1 MYNGKY
7 DLTPEQFQRNLGAVE
22 LELFM
27 GGRRVAENYRPY
39 SVYVVAQP
47 GAGKTAL
54 RSAIEVE
61 YQSETADHPFVEFNP
76 DDVAIRHEYY
86 REILKEYPDESYQ
99 ILQKFVSPA
108 LDNYLKPKAVE
119 LRSNIIQEGTLANT
133 DAYIK
138 ILDFQKNGGKAEIG
152 EVQEDGTR
160 KEVDVNGGY
169 FIDIN
174 VLAVDR
180 YESLLSS
187 YEREQEFRELGLPPR
202 AVTEANHDSSYDK
215 ILNTINEIE
224 NRKLG
229 DRIRIYRRGIVKSMP
244 ILVYDTGRANSSM
257 TAVEKIKEE
266 RANNRKEL
274 MINPQKY
281 LSRIS
286 ALRDRVKENGTKIQ
300 MEKID
305 KLEKQFMA
313 ELQKNKERNDEE
325 R

>member
-7 DLTPEQFQRNLGAVE
+7 DLTPEQFQKNLGAVE

-27 GGRRVAENYRPY
+27 GGRRVAEDYRPY

-54 RSAIEVE
+54 RSSIEVE
-61 YQSETADHPFVEFNP
+61 YQVETADHPFVEFNP

-86 REILKEYPDESYQ
+86 REILREYPDESYQ

-108 LDNYLKPKAVE
+108 LDDYLKPKAVE
-119 LRSNIIQEGTLANT
+119 LRSNIIQEGTLSNT
-133 DAYIK
+133 DAYVK
-138 ILDFQKNGGKAEIG
+138 ILDFQKNGGKALIG
-152 EVQEDGTR
+152 ELHEDGSR
-160 KEVDVNGGY
+160 EEIDVNGGY

-187 YEREQEFRELGLPPR
+187 YEREQEFRDLGLPPR

-215 ILNTINEIE
+215 ILNTISEIE
-224 NRKLG
+224 KRGLG

-244 ILVYDTGRANSSM
+244 ILVYDTGRANSKI

-266 RANNRKEL
+266 RNNNRKEL
-274 MINPQKY
+274 MVDPEKY
-281 LSRIS
+281 LSRIRN
-286 ALRDRVKENGTKIQ
+286 LKDRVSKNGTETQ
-300 MEKID
+300 MKKID
-305 KLEKQFMA
+305 ELEKQFIA
-313 ELQKNKERNDEE
+313 ELQKNNERNEEE